1 METPKADK
9 TKIYKGLQKVF
20 IAIPLMFVGPIII
33 YSSFKNQEHFLYYPV
48 IILGC
53 LICLFSMYL
62 FFIGLKTLVSGL
74 FND

>member
-1 METPKADK
+1 MQTPKADK

-48 IILGC
+48 LILGC

-62 FFIGLKTLVSGL
+62 FFKGLRTLVSGL

>member
-1 METPKADK
+1 MTTPKADK

-48 IILGC
+48 LILGC

-62 FFIGLKTLVSGL
+62 FFRGLRTLVSGL